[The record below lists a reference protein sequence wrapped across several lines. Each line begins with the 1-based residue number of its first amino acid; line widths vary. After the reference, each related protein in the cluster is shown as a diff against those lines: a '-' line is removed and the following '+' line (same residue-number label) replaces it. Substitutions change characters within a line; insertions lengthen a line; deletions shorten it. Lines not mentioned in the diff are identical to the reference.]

1 MAGYIYIIQ
10 LREFI
15 NSNTPVYKIG
25 KTKQPNFERF
35 KSYPK
40 NSVMLAQICCKDCN
54 SCERNVISFFDNK
67 YKKRSD
73 IGREYYE
80 GDYRDM
86 ICDINSI
93 IDLKKEITVEIVS
106 DLVNEIVG
114 NIIENIK
121 EPVPIIKPVNEIMNT
136 KFCCKNCGYFTDNKQ
151 NYERHQVSEKHKYL
165 SNKKEE
171 NEKIFE
177 CKNCNRKFITNGG
190 LWKHNKTCQVKKDSQ
205 NNVSNDTLIC
215 NLIEDN
221 RDKILQIL
229 LKNTDC

>member
-1 MAGYIYIIQ
+1 MTEYIYIIQ
-10 LREFI
+10 EREFV

-121 EPVPIIKPVNEIMNT
+121 EPVPIIKPVNEIMNINA
-136 KFCCKNCGYFTDNKQ
+136 KYRCVKCGYYTNVKRDYEKHINSKKHINFDDNEH
-151 NYERHQVSEKHKYL
+151 NYEC
-165 SNKKEE
+165 KKCD
-171 NEKIFE
+171 K
-177 CKNCNRKFITNGG
+177 KFISNSG
-190 LWKHNKTCQVKKDSQ
+190 LWRHNKTCEVKKDSQ

-215 NLIEDN
+215 NLIENN

-229 LKNTDC
+229 LKNTDS